1 MDISAVGQ
9 IVGIE
14 GIGSLCCHYGVDV
27 GLLSPLPSISLYCQ
41 AVFGK
46 DVACNIVVNMLY
58 L

>member
-14 GIGSLCCHYGVDV
+14 GIGSLSYHYGVDV